1 MKKILFLCVVIF
13 LFLFLLA
20 RKKSDV
26 FAFDKS
32 IRIGLESQ
40 KDMTIK
46 NKTICVDVGDKN
58 KNLVLKTKT
67 NFKVNFVDG
76 IYVKHNRLYDNYDE
90 ALKTHQELA
99 KKNIKTTVCMS
110 DTNLYFL
117 CSELVNNYIEFPDV
131 NKNFSDQIINS
142 QEEKML
148 ALSNGENIIFF
159 DKNNIKI
166 KSSDS
171 NLIELGDKKYYGEL
185 EFYYD
190 PELKKT
196 IAVNILDFD
205 KYLACVVGTEMPFNW
220 PDESLKAQAIALRTY
235 ILKNMKAKKHKHYDL
250 CDKCHCQIYHG
261 FKNNF
266 DLLDRIIAETNNLC
280 IYYNNELIDAVF
292 FSSSGGATEDSENVW
307 NNKLDYL
314 RGKKNGFD
322 LKEISKTWTHKFYG
336 SQIKKM
342 LSQKNIDIGDI
353 LGAEIR
359 EVLPSGRVNKLL
371 LLGTNG
377 EKMLVKEEIRNF
389 FRCDNGQILESRMFD
404 MNSQIYLDE
413 NNNFDCVLEFNGK
426 GCGHGVGMS
435 QYGAKAL
442 AESGCDFETIL
453 KYYYTGVQIK

>member
-1 MKKILFLCVVIF
+1 MKKTLFLCVGI
-13 LFLFLLA
+13 FLFLLA

-26 FAFDKS
+26 FALDKS

-40 KDMTIK
+40 KDIMIK
-46 NKTICVDVGDKN
+46 NKIICVDVGDKN
-58 KNLVLKTKT
+58 KNLTLKTKT
-67 NFKVNFVDG
+67 NFKINSVNGV
-76 IYVKHNRLYDNYDE
+76 YVKHNGLYENYDE
-90 ALKTHQELA
+90 ASKAQQEFA
-99 KKNIKTTVCMS
+99 QKNIKATVCMS

-117 CSELVNNYIEFPDV
+117 CSELVNNHAELPDI
-131 NKNFSDQIINS
+131 NKNSGNQIINA
-142 QEEKML
+142 QEGKIL
-148 ALSNGENIIFF
+148 ALSDGKNIIFF

-166 KSSDS
+166 RSSDS

-190 PELKKT
+190 LELKKI

-205 KYLACVVGTEMPFNW
+205 KYLACVVGIEMHFNW
-220 PDESLKAQAIALRTY
+220 PNESLKAQAIALRTY
-235 ILKNMKAKKHKHYDL
+235 ILKNMKAKRHKNYDL
-250 CDKCHCQIYHG
+250 CDKCHCQIYSG

-266 DLLDRIIAETNNLC
+266 DLLDRIIAETNDLC
-280 IYYNNELIDAVF
+280 IYYDNELIDAVF

-307 NNKLDYL
+307 NNRLDYL

-322 LKEISKTWTHKFYG
+322 LKEISKTWMHKFYG

-342 LSQKNIDIGDI
+342 LSEKNIDIGNI
-353 LGAEIR
+353 LGAEVR
-359 EVLPSGRVNKLL
+359 EVLPSERVNKLL

-377 EKMLVKEEIRNF
+377 EKMLTKEEIRNF

-426 GCGHGVGMS
+426 GYGHGVGMS

-442 AESGCDFETIL
+442 AESGYDFDTIL